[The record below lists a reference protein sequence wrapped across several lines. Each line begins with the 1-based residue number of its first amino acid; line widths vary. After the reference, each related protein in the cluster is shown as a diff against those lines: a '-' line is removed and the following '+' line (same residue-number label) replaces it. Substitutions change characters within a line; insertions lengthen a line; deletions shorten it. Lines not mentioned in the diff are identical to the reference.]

1 MARDI
6 LGKSLFVDDD
16 ICNCDANEEQVEHTG
31 ASVTNAEADAA
42 APMVAAA
49 AVATNDFIFHYSTG
63 LLWEEMRGL
72 HGRANKTHVEPDG
85 RTESDIQS
93 SESIT
98 LWVPSK
104 IFLERRMSQGQTR
117 HSKTTIFSTSKL
129 FIQESIDAL
138 LCFLIC
144 SKLYCTAQ

>member
-93 SESIT
+93 SESTTQPAGIGRSARSSCRGP
-98 LWVPSK
+98 LLANSMASSFRLKSK
-104 IFLERRMSQGQTR
+104 RYG
-117 HSKTTIFSTSKL
+117 K
-129 FIQESIDAL
+129 
-138 LCFLIC
+138 
-144 SKLYCTAQ
+144 